1 MVEGKWELWAHVF
14 PSSRGLTRRG
24 MPLIQSYRRSTGLS
38 RIPVQPPDEVEPP
51 FLKGSND
58 IFGAEPLNHLR
69 QGEPVAEPQ
78 ALRIPHNG
86 RRLEEYGDD
95 IRARQNEKYV
105 SADTR
110 TPAAW
115 AACRQVDDDETAKE
129 LSDAASSRC
138 VSQKQVRGC
147 GNQIS
152 RQLGIAI
159 KNERHADQRS
169 INHSRE
175 ETFPHVRL
183 GIRRSQRDRQFR

>member
-69 QGEPVAEPQ
+69 QGEPVPEPL
-78 ALRIPHNG
+78 ALRIPHDG
-86 RRLEEYGDD
+86 RCLEECGHDV
-95 IRARQNEKYV
+95 RPRQNEKYV
-105 SADTR
+105 SADTL
-110 TPAAW
+110 TPTAW

-129 LSDAASSRC
+129 LSDAASLRC
-138 VSQKQVRGC
+138 VSQKQVRRC
-147 GNQIS
+147 NNQIS
-152 RQLGIAI
+152 RHLGIAI
-159 KNERHADQRS
+159 KNQRDADQRS
-169 INHSRE
+169 INHSRK
-175 ETFPHVRL
+175 ETFRHICL
-183 GIRRSQRDRQFR
+183 GIRRSQCDRQLT